1 MRTFDLSPFTRST
14 VGFDRMLRLLDSAS
28 NIGEAPG
35 YPPYDIASTGENQ
48 YRISVAVAGF
58 GEDELEVKIQES
70 QLTIKG
76 AADKAAGD
84 TTKYLHRGIAKRAF
98 ELRFSLADH
107 IEVSNAHL
115 DNGTL
120 NVELVRDVPEAM
132 KPRTIAITRTASD
145 KALPKTKKAA

>member
-14 VGFDRMLRLLDSAS
+14 VGFDRMLRLLDSVS
-28 NIGEAPG
+28 NTGEAPG

-76 AADKAAGD
+76 AANKAAGD

-132 KPRTIAITRTASD
+132 KPRTIAITRTAD
-145 KALPKTKKAA
+145 GKALPKTKKAA